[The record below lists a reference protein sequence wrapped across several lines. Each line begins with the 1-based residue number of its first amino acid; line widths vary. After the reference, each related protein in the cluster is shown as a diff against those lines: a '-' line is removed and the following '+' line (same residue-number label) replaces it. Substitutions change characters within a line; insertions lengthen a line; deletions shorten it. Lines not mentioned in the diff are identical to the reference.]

1 MLTLPG
7 SPPPRGRQRILRRS
21 TLITDQQDIIKPVD
35 QPPINEN
42 IASYILRQCC
52 KLMLGGRAV
61 LRRGRQRRV
70 LSKHITRTSSQTNI
84 DNHVKILVP
93 AYFYAIILLFALV
106 FFTWKFVCIA
116 SVLYFVFRLVILP
129 PLSVRLSRYHK
140 RAQGPGPT
148 IREKWYYNV
157 DYWIST
163 NP

>member
-1 MLTLPG
+1 
-7 SPPPRGRQRILRRS
+7 
-21 TLITDQQDIIKPVD
+21 
-35 QPPINEN
+35 
-42 IASYILRQCC
+42 
-52 KLMLGGRAV
+52 MLGGRAV

-84 DNHVKILVP
+84 DSHVKILVP
-93 AYFYAIILLFALV
+93 AYFYAIVLLFALV
-106 FFTWKFVCIA
+106 FFTWNFVFVA
-116 SVLYFVFRLVILP
+116 SVLYFVFRLVVLP
-129 PLSVRLSRYHK
+129 PLSLRLSRYHK